1 MTIGLPPNC
10 EFARSNFARGRHTVS
25 CSLQLG
31 ALLAFALQ
39 LLVGGAITGAR
50 AEEAVEQIYPGRFI
64 AVCKPAPVFGCVCE
78 SDLVG
83 QAPAFPRL
91 TSDTTGDAGLIHD
104 GEHLRAIEWLRLT
117 CQAVTQS
124 SRRR

>member
-1 MTIGLPPNC
+1 MPKYKL
-10 EFARSNFARGRHTVS
+10 ARSAPGQGGLTVS
-25 CSLQLG
+25 VR
-31 ALLAFALQ
+31 LLCVLLVSALQ
-39 LLVGGAITGAR
+39 LQTGGAVTGVR
-50 AEEAVEQIYPGRFI
+50 AEEVTEQIYPGRFI

-91 TSDTTGDAGLIHD
+91 TSDTTGDAGPIHD
-104 GEHLRAIEWLRLT
+104 DEHLRAIEWLRLT

>member
-1 MTIGLPPNC
+1 
-10 EFARSNFARGRHTVS
+10 VS
-25 CSLQLG
+25 VR
-31 ALLAFALQ
+31 LLCVLLVSALQ
-39 LLVGGAITGAR
+39 LQTGGAVTGVR
-50 AEEAVEQIYPGRFI
+50 AEEVTEQIYPGRFI

-91 TSDTTGDAGLIHD
+91 TSDTTGDAGPIHD
-104 GEHLRAIEWLRLT
+104 DEHLRAIEWLRLT